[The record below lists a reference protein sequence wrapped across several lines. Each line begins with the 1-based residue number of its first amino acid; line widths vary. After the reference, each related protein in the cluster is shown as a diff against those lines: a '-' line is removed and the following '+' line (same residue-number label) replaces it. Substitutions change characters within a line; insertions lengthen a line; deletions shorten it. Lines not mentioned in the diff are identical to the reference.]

1 MKKIVIAIIDVAFM
15 HSVSMGSND
24 NRVSM
29 KNNKSTE
36 EITSNNNNDDWTKIG
51 TTQIYKK
58 VGANGAAAS
67 QTVQVYRN
75 SNGTRAIKS
84 GSRYVEIEE
93 NPMYNRYPADECFE
107 CGYSHRVFYEGDF
120 WYTKGIVKQTYG
132 SY

>member
-1 MKKIVIAIIDVAFM
+1 MKKIVIAIIAVAFM

-24 NRVSM
+24 NRETI
-29 KNNKSTE
+29 KNNNLTE
-36 EITSNNNNDDWTKIG
+36 EINSNNNDDDWTKIG

-75 SNGTRAIKS
+75 SNGTRAIKN
-84 GSRYVEIEE
+84 GNRYEEFEE
-93 NPMYNRYPADECFE
+93 NPMYNRFPADECFE
-107 CGYSHRVFYEGDF
+107 CGYSYRVFYEGSY
-120 WYTKGIVKQTYG
+120 WYTKGIVKKTYG